1 MLWRELLPHAI
12 ALIFLSRLHVSS
24 ALEGFALGA
33 IHANGATNDY
43 PARLELAAHSS
54 GSVMLESDVHIA
66 RCVNRSMLDQTELRE
81 LQIEQ

>member
-1 MLWRELLPHAI
+1 MQWRELLPHKT
-12 ALIFLSRLHVSS
+12 ALIFLTCLYVNL

-43 PARLELAAHSS
+43 PARLEQASHSS

-66 RCVNRSMLDQTELRE
+66 RCINITMGTEL
-81 LQIEQ
+81 LGI